1 MGSRAVVDEEIVTN
15 KSSKCDVEIVKCEEP
30 FEKSLSVNS
39 NPENLV
45 YKEIRTLVDK
55 TSSAFEN
62 YLVSQI
68 SLCKSFD
75 RNESRIPP
83 KFFNEIYDFFKI
95 QFTIHKNHEPDNSE
109 DEKSTQPTPNTE
121 GTNDNV
127 ENDMPYVKLNE
138 SALETDI
145 IDESMKDSIK
155 SDSEKTIFDENA
167 STVLSEAKTI
177 VNNCVFYTCPICN
190 KSLRSAHTFIF
201 HMRIHSG
208 EKPCVCH
215 ICGKQFR
222 ISAGL
227 RRHLKETHHKI
238 KDFSCDTCD
247 QKFVNKQNLVQHKR
261 IHTGERPYVCTKCGK
276 GFKQSGS
283 LYIHSKTHT
292 DNYPYECNTCD
303 AKFRSRAQLTHH
315 TYKHTGEKPNVCDV
329 CGRAFRVK
337 YELNIHKL
345 VHTDEKPFSCKDCGV
360 SFRQKR
366 YLRNHCKK
374 SHNNI
379 S

>member
-1 MGSRAVVDEEIVTN
+1 MLKNVKSEEPSLE
-15 KSSKCDVEIVKCEEP
+15 KSSFAKFVPDKLEC
-30 FEKSLSVNS
+30 
-39 NPENLV
+39 
-45 YKEIRTLVDK
+45 KEIKLLIDK
-55 TSSAFEN
+55 ISSTFEN
-62 YLVSQI
+62 YLISQI
-68 SLCKSFD
+68 SPCRKKSK
-75 RNESRIPP
+75 IPP
-83 KFFNEIYDFFKI
+83 KFFDEIYDFFKI
-95 QFTIHKNHEPDNSE
+95 RLMIHKNHELDNSE
-109 DEKSTQPTPNTE
+109 DEKSIKPASNVE
-121 GTNDNV
+121 ETNDNFL
-127 ENDMPYVKLNE
+127 ESDMSFTKFTE
-138 SALETDI
+138 STLVTDM
-145 IDESMKDSIK
+145 IDRSSSDLIESN
-155 SDSEKTIFDENA
+155 SEKALFDEET
-167 STVLSEAKTI
+167 STALSKAKTV
-177 VNNCVFYTCPICN
+177 VNNSIFYICPVCS
-190 KSLRSAHTFIF
+190 KSLRSAHTFMF

-227 RRHLKETHHKI
+227 HRHLKETHHKI
-238 KDFSCDTCD
+238 KDFSCETCN
-247 QKFVNKQNLVQHKR
+247 QKFVNKQNLIQHKR
-261 IHTGERPYVCTKCGK
+261 IHTGERPYVCTMCGK

-292 DNYPYECNTCD
+292 DIYPYKCNTCD
-303 AKFRSRAQLTHH
+303 AKFRSKAQLTHH

-345 VHTDEKPFSCKDCGV
+345 VHSDEKPFSCNVCGI